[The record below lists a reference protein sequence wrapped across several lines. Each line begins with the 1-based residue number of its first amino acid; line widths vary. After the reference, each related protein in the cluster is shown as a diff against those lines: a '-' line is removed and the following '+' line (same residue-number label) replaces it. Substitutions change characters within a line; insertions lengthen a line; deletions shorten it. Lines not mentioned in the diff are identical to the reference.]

1 MNYIPLLLL
10 ILRVQLA
17 NTIIAAQETVL
28 GTNFVNVAIATAK
41 TMKLSWFLSI
51 KYDWYTLH

>member
-1 MNYIPLLLL
+1 MTNELHTTAATNIARTTCTFTA
-10 ILRVQLA
+10 IA

-41 TMKLSWFLSI
+41 TSTSTAL
-51 KYDWYTLH
+51 